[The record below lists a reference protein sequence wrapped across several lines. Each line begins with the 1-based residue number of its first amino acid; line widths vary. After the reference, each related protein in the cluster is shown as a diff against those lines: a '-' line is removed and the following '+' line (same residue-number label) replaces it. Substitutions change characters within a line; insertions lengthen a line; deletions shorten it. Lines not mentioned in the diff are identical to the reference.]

1 LPTIIY
7 ASSLTEASDAAAR
20 LQSVVSGELDEPSEV
35 ARVVEEI
42 RVSGAL
48 EVAMDE
54 ALEFAARSKTHVA
67 DAPDPEVRDMLEE
80 VADVVCERS
89 A

>member
-1 LPTIIY
+1 
-7 ASSLTEASDAAAR
+7 
-20 LQSVVSGELDEPSEV
+20 VVSGELDEPSEV

-48 EVAMDE
+48 DVAIDE

-67 DAPDPEVRDMLEE
+67 NASDPETRGMLEE
-80 VADVVCERS
+80 VADAVCQRS